1 MFPSCSPSSLFVIS
15 ISISIPRVINHLE
28 TLMMHFMI
36 ILLLFKPAAEACEDH
51 EDNEDRGTSSTEA
64 VLLCRTCGHELSR
77 GTDIHFVPSRLALS
91 SRNHTLPRG
100 SGGPHPGGRGVH
112 TQMFQNPHGLQFE
125 VMTFRKADVTHHWP
139 AEKHFSWFP
148 GFSWTV
154 STCPRCKTH
163 LGWGFQPSTWPDTIT
178 TTTFEESEE
187 TFLALITHRLLSED
201 FASSLLVTPKSFMS

>member
-1 MFPSCSPSSLFVIS
+1 MFLRPSSWFVIS
-15 ISISIPRVINHLE
+15 ISISTPRVRNHQE

-36 ILLLFKPAAEACEDH
+36 ILLLFNPAAEGHEGREDR
-51 EDNEDRGTSSTEA
+51 EDRGTSSTEA

-77 GTDIHFVPSRLALS
+77 GTEIHFVPSRLALS
-91 SRNHTLPRG
+91 SRNHTLP
-100 SGGPHPGGRGVH
+100 GGRRVH
-112 TQMFQNPHGLQFE
+112 TQVFQNPHGLQFE
-125 VMTFRKADVTHHWP
+125 VMTFRKADVSHQWP
-139 AEKHFSWFP
+139 ADKHFTWFP

-178 TTTFEESEE
+178 TTKFEESEE